1 VKQIYFYFHHIQE
14 FMLYRATLF
23 PRWHTFCVYP
33 VNFNSMTNVWII
45 DSTLRDGEQAP
56 GVSFSRKE
64 KIKIAQMLEE
74 TGIDE
79 IEAGT
84 PAMGKEERETIRR
97 IVGLCTKTR
106 ISVWSRALP
115 EDIEQAALTGAEGIH
130 VAFPLSGRQL
140 SAMGKSRQWVEDTLP
155 KIVEHAQ
162 RYFKYVSLG
171 AQDASRSDREDIFK
185 FIEMAGSLNVF
196 RIRLS
201 DTVGVL
207 SPMETAA
214 LINSVKSLY
223 PDMNIDFHAHND
235 LGMATANAFTAW
247 QAGASSLSLTVN
259 GLGERA
265 GNAALEEVLMAIKLA
280 GKETGYNFRTLYPL
294 CKYVSE
300 ASGRPIAES
309 KPVCGGMAFSH
320 ESGIHAAGTLADM
333 LAFQPF
339 DGREVGRESFRN
351 LFGKHSGRGMLYRFL
366 KEQNLPADEHCVAG
380 LKKKIAD
387 IALQNKRNVSPAE
400 IVEWAR
406 EYEKNIGKNGKK
418 EL

>member
-1 VKQIYFYFHHIQE
+1 MNDI
-14 FMLYRATLF
+14 
-23 PRWHTFCVYP
+23 
-33 VNFNSMTNVWII
+33 WII

-56 GVSFSRKE
+56 SVSFSRKE
-64 KIKIAQMLEE
+64 KMKIAQMLEE
-74 TGIDE
+74 TGINE

-84 PAMGKEERETIRR
+84 PAMGKEEQDTIRR
-97 IVGLCTKTR
+97 IVRMCKRTR

-115 EDIEQAALTGAEGIH
+115 EDVEQAALTEAEGIH
-130 VAFPLSGRQL
+130 IAFPLSNIQL

-155 KIVEHAQ
+155 KIVEHAR
-162 RYFKYVSLG
+162 RYFKYVSIG

-185 FIEMAGSLNVF
+185 FIEMVSSLNVF
-196 RIRLS
+196 RIRLA
-201 DTVGVL
+201 DTVGIL
-207 SPMETAA
+207 SPMQTAA
-214 LINSVKSLY
+214 LVSNVKNRY
-223 PDMNIDFHAHND
+223 PDINIDFHVHND

-265 GNAALEEVLMAIKLA
+265 GNAALEEVLMALKLA
-280 GKETGYNFRTLYPL
+280 GKETNYNLRTLYPL

-320 ESGIHAAGTLADM
+320 ESGIHAAGTLVHT

-339 DGREVGRESFRN
+339 DGREAGRESFRN
-351 LFGKHSGRGMLYRFL
+351 LFGKHSGRGMLDSFL
-366 KEQNLPADEHCVAG
+366 KEQNLPADEHCVTG

-387 IALQNKRNVSPAE
+387 IARQNKRNVSPAE
-400 IVEWAR
+400 IVELFR
-406 EYEKNIGKNGKK
+406 EYREKC
-418 EL
+418 L

>member
-1 VKQIYFYFHHIQE
+1 MNDV
-14 FMLYRATLF
+14 L
-23 PRWHTFCVYP
+23 
-33 VNFNSMTNVWII
+33 WII

-64 KIKIAQMLEE
+64 KIKIARMLEE

-84 PAMGKEERETIRR
+84 PAMGKEEQETIRR
-97 IVGLCTKTR
+97 IVRICTKVR
-106 ISVWSRALP
+106 ISTWSRALP
-115 EDIEQAALTGAEGIH
+115 EDVEQAARTESEGIH
-130 VAFPLSGRQL
+130 IAFPLSGIQL

-155 KIVEHAQ
+155 EVVEYAG
-162 RYFKYVSLG
+162 RYFKYISLG
-171 AQDASRSDREDIFK
+171 AQDASRCGREDIFR
-185 FIEMAGSLNVF
+185 FIEIAGSLNAF
-196 RIRLS
+196 RVRLA

-207 SPMETAA
+207 SPMETAT
-214 LINSVKSLY
+214 LINSVKTRY

-247 QAGASSLSLTVN
+247 QAGASSLSLTIN

-265 GNAALEEVLMAIKLA
+265 GNAALEEVLTALKLA
-280 GKETGYNFRTLYPL
+280 GKESKYNLKMLYPL
-294 CKYVSE
+294 CRYVSE

-320 ESGIHAAGTLADM
+320 ESGIHAAGTLVDT
-333 LAFQPF
+333 LAFQPL

-351 LFGKHSGRGMLYRFL
+351 LFGKHSGRGMLCRLL
-366 KEQNLPADEHCVAG
+366 KEHSLPADEHCIAG

-387 IALQNKRNVSPAE
+387 MAGQNKRNISPAE
-400 IVEWAR
+400 IVECYR
-406 EYEKNIGKNGKK
+406 NMKKNGCKR
-418 EL
+418 

>member
-1 VKQIYFYFHHIQE
+1 
-14 FMLYRATLF
+14 M
-23 PRWHTFCVYP
+23 
-33 VNFNSMTNVWII
+33 NVWII

-56 GVSFSRKE
+56 GVSFSREE
-64 KIKIAQMLEE
+64 KMKIARMLDA

-84 PAMGKEERETIRR
+84 PAMGEEERETVRR
-97 IVGLCTKTR
+97 IVRMRTEAR
-106 ISVWSRALP
+106 ISAWSRALP
-115 EDIEQAALTGAEGIH
+115 EDVEQAARTEAEGIH
-130 VAFPLSGRQL
+130 IAFPLSGIQL

-155 KIVEHAQ
+155 KVVEHAR

-171 AQDASRSDREDIFK
+171 AQDASRCGREEVFR
-185 FIEMAGSLNVF
+185 FIEIADRLNVF
-196 RIRLS
+196 RVRLA

-214 LINSVKSLY
+214 LVKSVKSRY
-223 PDMNIDFHAHND
+223 PGMGVDFHAHND

-265 GNAALEEVLMAIKLA
+265 GNAALEEVLAALKLA
-280 GKETGYNFRTLYPL
+280 GKESKYSLKMLYPL
-294 CKYVSE
+294 CRYVSE

-309 KPVCGGMAFSH
+309 KPVCGEMAFSH
-320 ESGIHAAGTLADM
+320 ESGIHAAGTLVDT

-351 LFGKHSGRGMLYRFL
+351 LFGKHSGRGMLCRFL
-366 KEQNLPADEHCVAG
+366 KEHNLPADEHCIAG
-380 LKKKIAD
+380 LKQRIAD
-387 IALQNKRNVSPAE
+387 IARKNKRNVSPAE
-400 IVEWAR
+400 IVECYR
-406 EYEKNIGKNGKK
+406 NMEKNVCKNSEKG
-418 EL
+418 L